1 MARKRQYLS
10 VNKPTWL
17 TRIHAWIP
25 ALLPSYPAHTAAIS
39 RTRSRQE
46 PQPSRNVQAGTTDAL
61 IGALAACRL
70 SSDVGTRPPDST
82 ANRRHRQMQERPCQ
96 PGSGRVSRGRGG
108 VGGCAAVSAW
118 ARSHVSVSASH
129 VRARNGDRG
138 WSGRP
143 NGWRTSAWRPGAYDA
158 DPAASG
164 SRADGRRLG
173 G

>member
-1 MARKRQYLS
+1 MARKRRYLS

-25 ALLPSYPAHTAAIS
+25 RCCRVTQRTQRRHRVPAPGKS
-39 RTRSRQE
+39 LNPRE
-46 PQPSRNVQAGTTDAL
+46 NVQARTADAL
-61 IGALAACRL
+61 IGALTACRL

-82 ANRRHRQMQERPCQ
+82 ANRRARSMQEGPCQ

-108 VGGCAAVSAW
+108 VGGRAVVSVW
-118 ARSHVSVSASH
+118 ARSHVSASASH
-129 VRARNGDRG
+129 VRARNGDG
-138 WSGRP
+138 DWSGRP

-158 DPAASG
+158 DPAANG

-173 G
+173 S

>member
-10 VNKPTWL
+10 VNKPAWL

-25 ALLPSYPAHTAAIS
+25 TLLPSYPAHTAAIS
-39 RTRSRQE
+39 RTRSRQGASTLAKCS
-46 PQPSRNVQAGTTDAL
+46 SRTTDAL

-70 SSDVGTRPPDST
+70 SSDVGTRLPDST
-82 ANRRHRQMQERPCQ
+82 ANRRARSMQERPCQ

-108 VGGCAAVSAW
+108 VGGRAVVSVQ

-129 VRARNGDRG
+129 VRARNGDRD
-138 WSGRP
+138 WSGLP

-164 SRADGRRLG
+164 SPAGGRRLG
-173 G
+173 V